1 MIKKYF
7 RNCGMIRPTI
17 LLTTLFFLT
26 LTMIYADACFAKAS
40 NDTSLECDKEI
51 AKTIVYATASGLSEV
66 LKDVKTEDKRIALI
80 RAFISPMRFY
90 RDNSGYFYAY
100 DFNGVNIVLATQKD
114 LQGKNLYDHKDAKGK
129 YVIRELI
136 AAAKKGGGFVEYY
149 WLKPGVKDEQKKL
162 GYVEGIPGTNYF
174 IGTGV
179 YLT

>member
-1 MIKKYF
+1 MKKHLQ
-7 RNCGMIRPTI
+7 NHKMIRPAMLFI
-17 LLTTLFFLT
+17 TLFFLA
-26 LTMIYADACFAKAS
+26 LAMIHADICLGKT
-40 NDTSLECDKEI
+40 NCDTSLECNKEI
-51 AKTIVYATASGLSEV
+51 AKTIVHATALGLGEV

-80 RAFISPMRFY
+80 RTFITPMRFY
-90 RDNSGYFYAY
+90 GDNSGYFYAY

-149 WLKPGVKDEQKKL
+149 WLKPGAKGEQKKL
-162 GYVEGIPGTNYF
+162 GYVERIPETNYF

-179 YLT
+179 YLP

>member
-7 RNCGMIRPTI
+7 QNYTMIRPMILFTI
-17 LLTTLFFLT
+17 LFFLT
-26 LTMIYADACFAKAS
+26 LAIIHTDACFAKAS
-40 NDTSLECDKEI
+40 NGTSLECDKEI
-51 AKTIVYATASGLSEV
+51 AKTIVHATASGLGEV

-149 WLKPGVKDEQKKL
+149 WLKPGAKDEQKKL
-162 GYVEGIPGTNYF
+162 GYVERIPGTNYF

-179 YLT
+179 YLP

>member
-1 MIKKYF
+1 MIKRHF
-7 RNCGMIRPTI
+7 RNYGMIRPII

-26 LTMIYADACFAKAS
+26 LTMIHADACLAKAS

-51 AKTIVYATASGLSEV
+51 AKTIVHATASGLGEV
-66 LKDVKTEDKRIALI
+66 LKDVKTEDKRVALI

-114 LQGKNLYDHKDAKGK
+114 LQGKNLYDHKDTKGK

-149 WLKPGVKDEQKKL
+149 WLKPGAKDEQKKL

-179 YLT
+179 YLP